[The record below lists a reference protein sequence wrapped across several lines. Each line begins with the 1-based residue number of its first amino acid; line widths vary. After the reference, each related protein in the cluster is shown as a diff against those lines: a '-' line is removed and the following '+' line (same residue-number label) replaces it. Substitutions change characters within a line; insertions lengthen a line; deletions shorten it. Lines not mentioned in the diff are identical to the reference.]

1 MIVLVFA
8 SSDIFRIFF
17 RMFFGIVVFGLLHGL
32 CIMPVHLSLLC
43 WRPTVIRPPSVR
55 DNAER
60 LSSSNQQEGNGR
72 DLQLRQIGKDNPCY
86 AADDNSSQLLSKQ
99 GTLKEKTNGEKVR
112 YNEQTVHDAS
122 VVEMGIPN
130 KVVEID
136 EEMDVF
142 ATGIES
148 TSEEAG
154 LSK

>member
-32 CIMPVHLSLLC
+32 CIMPVYLSLLC
-43 WRPTVIRPPSVR
+43 WRPTVIRSPSVS

-60 LSSSNQQEGNGR
+60 LSSSNQQDGSGR

-86 AADDNSSQLLSKQ
+86 AADDNSSQLSKQ
-99 GTLKEKTNGEKVR
+99 GTLKEETTGKKFG
-112 YNEQTVHDAS
+112 YDEQTRHDAS
-122 VVEMGIPN
+122 IVEMGIPN

-136 EEMDVF
+136 EEELDVF

-148 TSEEAG
+148 TSEVG
-154 LSK
+154 QSK